1 MPNIGGMTKSAA
13 EIVKIL
19 GGVNAT
25 ARFFGLKPP
34 SVTEWVK
41 VGVVPDERLIPK
53 AALIEAMSGGEFS
66 RPAQFPGRYLEIWP
80 ELAGGAERL
89 AAEHGIQVAQPVP
102 GVPCAGQEVSV

>member
-1 MPNIGGMTKSAA
+1 MTNNTGMTKSAA

-41 VGVVPDERLIPK
+41 VGTVPEERLIPK
-53 AALIEAMSGGEFS
+53 AALIEALSKGEFT
-66 RPAQFPGRYLEIWP
+66 RAAQFPDRYLEIWP
-80 ELAGGAERL
+80 ELKGQGAP
-89 AAEHGIQVAQPVP
+89 A
-102 GVPCAGQEVSV
+102 QEVAHA

>member
-1 MPNIGGMTKSAA
+1 MTNNDGMHQSAA

-53 AALIEAMSGGEFS
+53 AALIESVSGGEFS
-66 RPAQFPGRYLEIWP
+66 RIAQFPDRWREIWP
-80 ELAGGAERL
+80 ELA
-89 AAEHGIQVAQPVP
+89 AAHDRATIREATHA
-102 GVPCAGQEVSV
+102 

>member
-1 MPNIGGMTKSAA
+1 MTNNGGMTKSAA

-41 VGVVPDERLIPK
+41 VGCVPDERLIPK
-53 AALIEAMSGGEFS
+53 AALIETLSKGEFNRAS
-66 RPAQFPGRYLEIWP
+66 QFPERYLEIWP
-80 ELAGGAERL
+80 ELGAS
-89 AAEHGIQVAQPVP
+89 
-102 GVPCAGQEVSV
+102 QEVAHA

>member
-1 MPNIGGMTKSAA
+1 MRGMKKSAA

-41 VGVVPDERLIPK
+41 VGEVPEERLIPK
-53 AALIEAMSGGEFS
+53 AASIETLSGGDFS
-66 RPAQFPGRYLEIWP
+66 RAGQFPDRYLEIWP
-80 ELAGGAERL
+80 ELAIDPACSTRQPAQGGE
-89 AAEHGIQVAQPVP
+89 VAH
-102 GVPCAGQEVSV
+102 A

>member
-1 MPNIGGMTKSAA
+1 MTNNSGMTKSAA

-53 AALIEAMSGGEFS
+53 AALIETLSKGDFNRA
-66 RPAQFPGRYLEIWP
+66 AQFPDRYQEIWP
-80 ELAGGAERL
+80 EY
-89 AAEHGIQVAQPVP
+89 AATALEAAHA
-102 GVPCAGQEVSV
+102 